1 MFHLQKRRVIAT
13 YLAVV
18 LYINTSRKKQV
29 IFLPVT
35 TDSSEET
42 QSNNNIYSRM
52 THTLVTDR
60 LKCLTP
66 LCRLP
71 FAA

>member
-18 LYINTSRKKQV
+18 LYLNTSRKKQV

-52 THTLVTDR
+52 PHALVTER
-60 LKCLTP
+60 LKCLIR